1 MMTQGRHGMQ
11 GSNQGVWMV
20 ERTEGQWGGV
30 SWLIHIKTS
39 NGQIVLSR
47 DVLDRKKRVALWY
60 LW

>member
-1 MMTQGRHGMQ
+1 MQ